1 MNRRDFL
8 RGAAATLGAAAAG
21 VPDSLFAQNAP
32 AAKSAGLPEPTVAK
46 LPRWRGFNLLEWF
59 FARGHRPFVEK
70 DFELIAEL
78 GFDFVR
84 LPLAYDCWNS
94 GKIEDWDKI
103 DEKELEQVDKAVEYG
118 RQHGIHVCVNFHRAP
133 GYCVNPP
140 EEPASLWKDE
150 RAQAAFA
157 RHWAHFAGRYK
168 GRPNREVSFDL
179 VNEPAGVEDEVY
191 ARIMKRAVDAIHERD
206 PQRLVIAD
214 GLNYGTTPS
223 KALTGIVAQSTR
235 GYDPSRISHFHANW
249 VKGSDQWPAP
259 TWPLRYT
266 QGEGD
271 KAREQVWDQAR
282 LKRERIAPWKTL
294 EANGSGVHV
303 GEWGC
308 YNRTPHDVALA
319 WMKDYLELWKEAG
332 WGWALW
338 NFRGDFGPLDSK
350 RQDVQYEDWKG
361 HKVDRKMLEL
371 IKAY

>member
-8 RGAAATLGAAAAG
+8 RGAAATLGAAATG
-21 VPDSLFAQNAP
+21 VPSSLLAQNAP
-32 AAKSAGLPEPTVAK
+32 AARPAALPEPTVAK

-59 FARGHRPFVEK
+59 FARGHRPFREK

-103 DEKELEQVDKAVEYG
+103 NEKELEQVDKAVEYG

-133 GYCVNPP
+133 GYCINPP
-140 EEPASLWKDE
+140 PEPVSLWDDE
-150 RAQAAFA
+150 FAQETFA
-157 RHWAHFAGRYK
+157 KHWAHFAGRYK

-179 VNEPAGVEDEVY
+179 VNEPPYISEDVYAGV
-191 ARIMKRAVDAIHERD
+191 MKRAIAAIHEVD
-206 PQRLVIAD
+206 PQRLIICD
-214 GLNYGTTPS
+214 GIKVGTAPTMQL
-223 KALTGIVAQSTR
+223 AGVVAQSTR
-235 GYDPSRISHFHANW
+235 GYDPSRVSHFKANW
-249 VKGSDQWPAP
+249 VQGSDQWPAP
-259 TWPLRYT
+259 TWPLKYT

-282 LKRERIAPWKTL
+282 LKRERIEPWKAL
-294 EANGSGVHV
+294 EAKGSGVHV

-361 HKVDRKMLEL
+361 HKLDRKMLEL